1 MHHLIINRAMAPS
14 ATSKAQQLLQV
25 ITLNITNIHKK
36 VIINFTDPI
45 NLFTKFVFGN
55 FLGQEEILLMIR

>member
-25 ITLNITNIHKK
+25 RSPLFAIMEKNPFYTNTVNKSISRQ
-36 VIINFTDPI
+36 T
-45 NLFTKFVFGN
+45 
-55 FLGQEEILLMIR
+55 

>member
-25 ITLNITNIHKK
+25 LTVILFKK
-36 VIINFTDPI
+36 
-45 NLFTKFVFGN
+45 KSAHYH
-55 FLGQEEILLMIR
+55 